1 MHGLNFIDLVST
13 IILFYLF
20 TNYFILFI
28 YLIFEIQICGFV
40 SSVFFLVLIS
50 FYWCMCAG
58 LNKYFVSHSCV

>member
-1 MHGLNFIDLVST
+1 MYMHGLDFIDLVST

-40 SSVFFLVLIS
+40 SSVFFFGFNLILLV
-50 FYWCMCAG
+50 YVCRP
-58 LNKYFVSHSCV
+58 K